1 MSDARIVSLEP
12 ECRESLLELAWL
24 DINEPGAYVDKR
36 TGQLYRIPKEAL
48 IKGSS
53 PMIRKEDPDEAKLV
67 RISSNPIVQLICVP
81 SHSCLTNVQQLP
93 ARSACS
99 LLLKEIAYDI
109 VYSAL

>member
-1 MSDARIVSLEP
+1 MYVRRADRFSEP

-67 RISSNPIVQLICVP
+67 RISSNPFITTFEARRLACE
-81 SHSCLTNVQQLP
+81 LNVQP
-93 ARSACS
+93 NF
-99 LLLKEIAYDI
+99 
-109 VYSAL
+109 